1 MEYKKQIKI
10 NPNSPVL
17 SEYFSLKELKQLRT
31 QHRIFIQT
39 IFEWIEDE
47 EVGIDFEGFHD
58 KTENEFF
65 IEVDKDSIEG
75 ITQFYYVE
83 LVDDVS
89 IPMSITQ
96 MIELM
101 QGGICNGIK
110 LYD

>member
-1 MEYKKQIKI
+1 MEYQKQIKI

-17 SEYFSLKELKQLRT
+17 SEYFSLEELKQLRT

-39 IFEWIEDE
+39 IFEWIVDE
-47 EVGIDFEGFHD
+47 EIGLDCAGFDD
-58 KTENEFF
+58 KAENHFF
-65 IEVDKDSIEG
+65 IEVDKGSIEG
-75 ITQFYYVE
+75 ITQFYYID

-89 IPMSITQ
+89 IPMSLTQ

-101 QGGICNGIK
+101 QGGMCNGIK